1 MKKILIV
8 FTFVVLLLQSSLA
21 FAKAKYTFYHILW
34 SMTDVNVQFHIK
46 GGDAYMKSHP
56 DVEIKYVGPESY
68 DPAEH
73 AKLLDTVLE
82 ANPDGIA
89 MHISS
94 PEALLPGLKKA
105 KEKGIPFV
113 STTGHPS
120 TAEAEALIEGLY
132 IAWVGADETL
142 SGGLMG
148 RFVQKHIEPVHV
160 VYTLG
165 HLGHAG
171 LEMRANGLFDSM
183 PAGVKTHLLPM
194 GDEPVAAKEV
204 IRSYLVAN
212 PDVNVM
218 MGVLGTNKWI
228 SDVVEDLG
236 REGEIAL
243 LTSDGGPSSL
253 EAILQEKYVGSFGQ
267 QLPTQGPWGYEILYN
282 YNEYG
287 MWPIRPIVTGP
298 ALIDASNAQQVKD
311 ITIAILGEDEYYKAS
326 PY

>member
-46 GGDAYMKSHP
+46 GGNAYMKSHP

-113 STTGHPS
+113 STTGH
-120 TAEAEALIEGLY
+120 IQN
-132 IAWVGADETL
+132 D
-142 SGGLMG
+142 
-148 RFVQKHIEPVHV
+148 F
-160 VYTLG
+160 
-165 HLGHAG
+165 
-171 LEMRANGLFDSM
+171 
-183 PAGVKTHLLPM
+183 
-194 GDEPVAAKEV
+194 
-204 IRSYLVAN
+204 
-212 PDVNVM
+212 
-218 MGVLGTNKWI
+218 I
-228 SDVVEDLG
+228 SDSYTYVTLRMYIIIFLSAAAFVIIIMK
-236 REGEIAL
+236 RV
-243 LTSDGGPSSL
+243 
-253 EAILQEKYVGSFGQ
+253 AI
-267 QLPTQGPWGYEILYN
+267 I
-282 YNEYG
+282 
-287 MWPIRPIVTGP
+287 
-298 ALIDASNAQQVKD
+298 
-311 ITIAILGEDEYYKAS
+311 
-326 PY
+326 